1 MWLGGRFRVTAPN
14 GLANL
19 VDRPG
24 LAGADHARGEIDE
37 RGDLR
42 PDRLQRRSV
51 GARIPGRLEPMIL
64 TVLSVRFNITV
75 MRETLT
81 ISLPPRTKRL
91 IARAAS
97 ESGLTTS
104 EYVRMA
110 IHRKLWQDAVA
121 ESRRVAVPRARA
133 KGVFTDED
141 VFALI
146 S

>member
-1 MWLGGRFRVTAPN
+1 
-14 GLANL
+14 
-19 VDRPG
+19 
-24 LAGADHARGEIDE
+24 
-37 RGDLR
+37 
-42 PDRLQRRSV
+42 
-51 GARIPGRLEPMIL
+51 
-64 TVLSVRFNITV
+64 

-81 ISLPPRTKRL
+81 VSLPPRTKRL
-91 IARAAS
+91 IARAAT

-110 IHRKLWQDAVA
+110 IHRKLWQDAVI

-133 KGVFTDED
+133 KGTFTDED

>member
-1 MWLGGRFRVTAPN
+1 M
-14 GLANL
+14 
-19 VDRPG
+19 
-24 LAGADHARGEIDE
+24 
-37 RGDLR
+37 
-42 PDRLQRRSV
+42 
-51 GARIPGRLEPMIL
+51 L
-64 TVLSVRFNITV
+64 TG

-81 ISLPPRTKRL
+81 VSLPPRTKRL
-91 IARAAS
+91 IAQAAS

-110 IHRKLWQDAVA
+110 IHRKLWQDALA

-133 KGVFTDED
+133 KGIVTDED